1 MTFWI
6 VTTLLALAVSALF
19 ALAMT
24 RGRRDASDSSAGYD
38 LRVYRDQLADVDR
51 DLARGV
57 IAEEDADRARTE
69 ISRRILTADAQ
80 AKAESAGQGPSRKV
94 SMAAAALLAL
104 ATLGASLLIYRELG
118 APGYSD
124 LTLKHRIAMAEETR
138 KSRPDQATA
147 EARMPARPPLELE
160 PEYKALIE
168 QLRGTVA
175 QRPDDIQGLAL
186 LARHEANSGNHIAA
200 YTAQAQL
207 IELKGEDATSRDYA
221 EQGEM
226 MIVAAGGYVS
236 PEAELALRKALERDA
251 RNGPARYYW
260 GLMLAQIGRP
270 DLAFGIWE
278 QTLSQGPAGTP
289 WNGAIRDQIEEMAWR
304 AGIDYQPPAPAA
316 PPLAGLSAEDMQAAQ
331 DMSEEDRQQ
340 MIRGMVDRLSD
351 RLATEGGSAAEWARL
366 IGALGVLGDT
376 DRARAIHAEARQV
389 FADTPE
395 ALAEVE
401 AAARQA
407 GLVP

>member
-24 RGRRDASDSSAGYD
+24 RGRGDAPDPAAGYD
-38 LRVYRDQLADVDR
+38 VRVYRDQLAGVDR

-57 IAEEDADRARTE
+57 IAEEDAERARTE
-69 ISRRILTADAQ
+69 ISRRILAADAQ
-80 AKAESAGQGPSRKV
+80 ARAETTGRGPSRTATLV
-94 SMAAAALLAL
+94 AAAILTA
-104 ATLGASLLIYRELG
+104 ATLGGSLAIYRALG
-118 APGYSD
+118 APGYGD

-147 EARMPARPPLELE
+147 EARMPARPPLDLD
-160 PEYKALIE
+160 PEYKALID
-168 QLRGTVA
+168 QLRATVA

-186 LARHEANSGNHIAA
+186 LARHEANSGNHTAA
-200 YTAQAQL
+200 YAAQGRL
-207 IELKGEDATSRDYA
+207 IELKGEEATSRDYT

-236 PEAELALRKALERDA
+236 PQAEMALRKALERDA

-278 QTLSQGPAGTP
+278 QTLRQGPADAP

-304 AGIDYQPPAPAA
+304 AGVDYQPPAPAA
-316 PPLAGLSAEDMQAAQ
+316 AQLAGPSAEDMQAAQ

-340 MIRGMVDRLSD
+340 MIRGMVDQLAD

-376 DRARAIHAEARQV
+376 ERARAIHAEARQV
-389 FADTPE
+389 FADTPD

-407 GLVP
+407 GLIP